1 MGIPLKVIRIGTYV
15 RMLLSVIP
23 AYVMVIIISI
33 LIYTTPA
40 FNKIFAYLYFKDYI
54 LIFIGVL
61 LLTLAVTRSQ
71 VKNLF
76 GESVSRALKGGTR
89 NA

>member
-1 MGIPLKVIRIGTYV
+1 MTDK
-15 RMLLSVIP
+15 
-23 AYVMVIIISI
+23 SI
-33 LIYTTPA
+33 LTYMPIFITVIVISVLVYTTPT
-40 FNKIFAYLYFKDYI
+40 FNKIFAYLYFKDYV
-54 LIFIGVL
+54 LIFLGVL
-61 LLTLAVTRSQ
+61 LLTVNVTRSQ